1 MLNKFIGLSTGNV
14 SHAERLISTIGG
26 VLAIFAT
33 FSISNFYL
41 GDSAI
46 PLIVPSMGASA
57 VLLFAAPHSA
67 LAQPWNVLGGHVIS
81 ALVGVSCYLLVPHEI
96 GAASLAV
103 GIAIGAM
110 YYLHCIHPPGG
121 ATALAAVIGGE
132 SVHSL
137 GYGFVLTP
145 VLLNVVVMLIIA
157 VAFNFMFSW
166 RRYPSLLHTPPVAA
180 LQTSGTEVGGTT
192 INHSDLVAAL
202 GQIDSFIDV
211 SEDDLLHIYDIAT
224 GQARHG
230 HLQADD
236 IVPGHYYSNGV
247 EGPDWQVRRVVDES
261 GDTDPANNTIVYKVI
276 VGENRGTSGVLTRRQ
291 FSRWARFEVVQKG
304 EHWEQLDKT

>member
-1 MLNKFIGLSTGNV
+1 MLNRFINVSSGNV
-14 SHAERLISTIGG
+14 SHAERLVSTVGG
-26 VLAIFAT
+26 ILAIFAI

-41 GDSAI
+41 GDTSI

-81 ALVGVSCYLLVPHEI
+81 AFIGITCYLLVADEI
-96 GAASLAV
+96 FAASLAV

-110 YYLHCIHPPGG
+110 YYLRCIHPPGG

-132 SVHSL
+132 PVHSL
-137 GYGFVLTP
+137 GYAFVLTP
-145 VLLNVVVMLIIA
+145 VLLNVLVILAIA
-157 VAFNFMFSW
+157 VAFNFLFSW
-166 RRYPSLLHTPPVAA
+166 RRYPSLLHTPQATP
-180 LQTSGTEVGGTT
+180 QTEAGQST

-211 SEDDLLHIYDIAT
+211 SEDDLLHIYDLAT

-236 IVPGHYYSNGV
+236 IQLGHYYSNDA
-247 EGPDWQVRRVVDES
+247 EGPEWQVRRVIDES
-261 GDTDPANNTIVYKVI
+261 GDTAPERNMIVYKVV
-276 VGENRGTSGVLTRRQ
+276 VGENRRTSGVLTRQQ
-291 FSRWARFEVVQKG
+291 FSRWARSEVVQKG
-304 EHWEQLDKT
+304 ERWEKIDKA

>member
-1 MLNKFIGLSTGNV
+1 MLNRFIGLSTGNV

-33 FSISNFYL
+33 FSVSNFYL

-57 VLLFAAPHSA
+57 VLLFATPHSA
-67 LAQPWNVLGGHVIS
+67 LAQPWNVLGGHIIS
-81 ALVGVSCYLLVPHEI
+81 ALVGVSCYLLVPDEI
-96 GAASLAV
+96 VAASLAV

-137 GYGFVLTP
+137 GYAFVLTP
-145 VLLNVVVMLIIA
+145 VLLNVLVMLVIA
-157 VAFNFMFSW
+157 VAFNFLFSW
-166 RRYPSLLHTPPVAA
+166 RRYPSLLHTPPATP
-180 LQTSGTEVGGTT
+180 QTSGTEVGRTT

-211 SEDDLLHIYDIAT
+211 SEDDLLHIYDLAT

-236 IVPGHYYSNGV
+236 ILLGHYYSNDA
-247 EGPDWQVRRVVDES
+247 EGPDWQVRRVIDES
-261 GDTDPANNTIVYKVI
+261 IDNDPEKNMIVYKVI
-276 VGENRGTSGVLTRRQ
+276 VGENRRTSGVLTRQQ

-304 EHWEQLDKT
+304 ERWEQLDKT

>member
-1 MLNKFIGLSTGNV
+1 MLNRLINLSSGSV

-67 LAQPWNVLGGHVIS
+67 LAQPWNVLGGHIIS

-110 YYLHCIHPPGG
+110 YYLRCIHPPGG

-137 GYGFVLTP
+137 GFGFVLTP
-145 VLLNVVVMLIIA
+145 VLLNVLVMLIIA
-157 VAFNFMFSW
+157 VAFNFLFSW
-166 RRYPSLLHTPPVAA
+166 RRYPSLLQPPQAA
-180 LQTSGTEVGGTT
+180 AQISGTEDGQT
-192 INHSDLVAAL
+192 INHADLVAAL

-211 SEDDLLHIYDIAT
+211 SEDDLLHIYDLAT

-230 HLQADD
+230 HLQAED
-236 IVPGHYYSNGV
+236 ILLGHYYSNDA
-247 EGPDWQVRRVVDES
+247 EGPDWQVRRVIEES
-261 GDTDPANNTIVYKVI
+261 GGTGPEKNMVAYKVI
-276 VGENRGTSGVLTRRQ
+276 AGDSRRTSGILTRQQ

-304 EHWEQLDKT
+304 ERWEQINRT

>member
-1 MLNKFIGLSTGNV
+1 MLNRFLSLASGTV
-14 SHAERLISTIGG
+14 SHAERLISAIGG

-33 FSISNFYL
+33 FSISTFYL
-41 GDSAI
+41 GDSAV

-67 LAQPWNVLGGHVIS
+67 LTQPWNVLGGHIIS
-81 ALVGVSCYLLVPHEI
+81 ALIGVACYQLVPHEI
-96 GAASLAV
+96 AAASLAV

-110 YYLHCIHPPGG
+110 YYLRCIHPPGG

-145 VLLNVVVMLIIA
+145 VLLNVLVMLVIA
-157 VAFNFMFSW
+157 VAFNYLFSW
-166 RRYPSLLHTPPVAA
+166 RRYPSLLLTPPAIP
-180 LQTSGTEVGGTT
+180 QTSGTEVGRTT

-211 SEDDLLHIYDIAT
+211 SEDDLLHIYDLAT

-236 IVPGHYYSNGV
+236 IQLGHYYSNDA

-261 GDTDPANNTIVYKVI
+261 GDTTDPEKNMIVYKVI
-276 VGENRGTSGVLTRRQ
+276 VGENRRTSGVLTRQQ

-304 EHWEQLDKT
+304 ERWEQLDKT